1 MSLHGAQ
8 ESKSGLKSQVN
19 LVRFEVE
26 AEVNLEAA
34 FAYKRSF

>member
-26 AEVNLEAA
+26 VD
-34 FAYKRSF
+34 